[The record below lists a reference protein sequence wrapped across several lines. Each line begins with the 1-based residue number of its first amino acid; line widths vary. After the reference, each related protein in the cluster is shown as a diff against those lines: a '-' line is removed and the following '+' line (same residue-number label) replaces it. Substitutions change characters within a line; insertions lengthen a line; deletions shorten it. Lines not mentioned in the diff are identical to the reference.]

1 MVGKGIIMSDTLAMV
16 ENETSQ
22 AYAAFCDY
30 ARLGPLRSFS
40 KLLALYKSQSKE
52 SPSNALSTIKYWSA
66 TFNWVERCKRYDQ
79 EREQELE
86 TSVRERRLSL
96 LDRFGC
102 LLEDAINQVNLES
115 VSLSQI
121 SGSLKVYL
129 DASMSLLD
137 DMPVSRLEITTND
150 NLQEVSTNDLRLKA
164 SELLSRLKLSEKQGE
179 NTFSLPYNEDLY
191 QSPQITA

>member
-1 MVGKGIIMSDTLAMV
+1 MSNDTLAMV

-22 AYAAFCDY
+22 AYQAFCDY

-40 KLLALYKSQSKE
+40 KLLTFYKSRSEE

-66 TFNWVERCKRYDQ
+66 TFDWVNRCKAYDQ

-86 TSVRERRLSL
+86 SSVRERRLSL
-96 LDRFGC
+96 LDKFGS
-102 LLEDAINQVNLES
+102 LLEEAINQVNLDS

-137 DMPVSRLEITTND
+137 DMPVSRLEIKTD
-150 NLQEVSTNDLRLKA
+150 SLQDVSTGDLRAKA
-164 SELLSRLKLSEKQGE
+164 TELLSRLKLSEKQGE
-179 NTFSLPYNEDLY
+179 NTFSLPYNDNLY